1 MVSDAADA
9 VRSAIVNF
17 GRKTGGV
24 TMALINIVEPEK
36 AEGDVKEI
44 YDAMQNNIGM
54 IPFPMQLAS
63 ASPQMMKMM
72 WQSIQY
78 YTQHPNLGFG
88 LLSTIR
94 YLVAKEY
101 DYAFCI
107 NFNKNFLKMQGMS
120 DDDIEKTTQDPSQ
133 APLDDKDRAMVA
145 FVLNSIKSPT
155 AVTEADIAQLHDL
168 GWEDRDILDAL
179 AHGCSMIGPSI
190 MMKAFKMDRS
200 C

>member
-1 MVSDAADA
+1 MT
-9 VRSAIVNF
+9 SAIVKF
-17 GRKTGGV
+17 GRETGGV
-24 TMALINIVEPEK
+24 IMSLIQTVDPEK
-36 AEGDVKEI
+36 AEGEVKEI
-44 YDAMQNNIGM
+44 YDAMQQNIGT
-54 IPFPMQLAS
+54 IPSPMQLAS

-94 YLVAKEY
+94 YLVAEAY

-145 FVLNSIKSPT
+145 FVLNTIKSPT
-155 AVTEADIAQLHDL
+155 AVTRADIDQLHDL

-190 MMKAFKMDRS
+190 MMKAFQMDIT